1 MRQSDLAPTRGP
13 RGGSA
18 APLTLYVEGARDR
31 SILRAWAY
39 RLMPERARELLSGAV
54 ILGGRRP
61 ARAIADFERRLDRDP
76 RLRALCI
83 LDRDDG
89 EGRPPDANGHALDFF
104 TWGRRHIESY
114 LLVPDAIRRAL
125 GLREGDGSITRLLE
139 GHLPAPG
146 DESGWRRLDAKRVLA
161 PGGVLPRALG
171 RPLPLAR
178 IARVTREG
186 ELHADVHALFGRLRE
201 LVEAPRRGL

>member
-1 MRQSDLAPTRGP
+1 V
-13 RGGSA
+13 
-18 APLTLYVEGARDR
+18 TLYVEGARDR

-39 RLMPERARELLSGAV
+39 RFMPERASRLLRGAV
-54 ILGGRRP
+54 ILGGRQP
-61 ARAIADFERRLDRDP
+61 ARALEDFERRVDREPD
-76 RLRALCI
+76 LRALCI

-89 EGRPPDANGHALDFF
+89 ASPPPDTNGHALDFF

-125 GLREGDGSITRLLE
+125 GLREGDGSIARLLE
-139 GHLPAPG
+139 RHLPD
-146 DESGWRRLDAKRVLA
+146 DESGWRRLDAKRVIA

-178 IARVTREG
+178 IARATREA
-186 ELHADVHALFGRLRE
+186 ELHADVHALFQRLRE
-201 LVEAPRRGL
+201 LLEAPGPGRP